1 MWAKFQVWLYRS
13 PLASALKVAL
23 GAALG
28 AAADQLATSNVS
40 PIWVAVG
47 AAAVPIIVNYLNPD
61 DPRYG
66 SRRTGG
72 E

>member
-1 MWAKFQVWLYRS
+1 
-13 PLASALKVAL
+13 
-23 GAALG
+23 LG